1 MNNMLRKVIRQLIL
15 ERSQQHAD
23 MMEWWY
29 NRDEGEAPD
38 YDDWADEDFT
48 KHRDMLRQNPANK
61 SGVFDGL
68 TNPTEEQADELFKSK
83 RDLKRYW
90 NENCDRKFWES
101 GKVQFF
107 HSLLYYGGTLEKQV
121 DELGT
126 EKVKDRHLRDMSI
139 KAFFDMYGRGVNKDE
154 LSTYGIY
161 KDRVGQAESLRDFC
175 LGVLVEG
182 RVTFAHR
189 YDAWVES
196 RSKATKADMAK
207 HKGSGLPKRM
217 TPRSDLIDGIVFN
230 EEDVKEVGLG
240 EVVVDNWKAIA
251 VCVGEEDL
259 LYEELDIEME
269 EIEKQCEEMG
279 LPFVYGDFRY

>member
-1 MNNMLRKVIRQLIL
+1 MNSVLRKVIRQLIL

-38 YDDWADEDFT
+38 YDDWGDEDFT

-61 SGVFDGL
+61 SGAFDGVV
-68 TNPTEEQADELFKSK
+68 NPSEEQADELFKNK

-90 NENCDRKFWES
+90 NENCDREFWES

-107 HSLLYYGGTLEKQV
+107 HSLVYYGGSLEKQV

-126 EKVKDRHLRDMSI
+126 EKVKDRQLRDMSI
-139 KAFFDMYGRGVNKDE
+139 KAFFDMYGRGINKDE

-161 KDRVGQAESLRDFC
+161 KDRVAVAESLRDFA

-240 EVVVDNWKAIA
+240 ECVVDNWRAIA
-251 VCVGEEDL
+251 VCVGEEDIL
-259 LYEELDIEME
+259 DDYLGSSIEDIESDC
-269 EIEKQCEEMG
+269 EKLG
-279 LPFVYGDFRY
+279 IPFVYGDFRY

>member
-1 MNNMLRKVIRQLIL
+1 MKLLRQTIRKIIL

-38 YDDWADEDFT
+38 YDDWADQDFT
-48 KHRDMLRQNPANK
+48 KHRDMLRTRPHNK
-61 SGVFDGL
+61 ERGNNRPV
-68 TNPTEEQADELFKSK
+68 PTEAQGDELFKSK

-90 NENCDRKFWES
+90 NEHCDRKFWES
-101 GKVQFF
+101 GKVQYF
-107 HSLLYYGGTLEKQV
+107 HSLLYYGGTLDHQA
-121 DELGT
+121 DELGQ
-126 EKVKDRHLRDMSI
+126 EKARDKDLKDLSI
-139 KAFFDMYGRGVNKDE
+139 KAFFDIYGKGVNKDE

-161 KDRVGQAESLRDFC
+161 KDRVSQAASLNDFA

-196 RSKATKADMAK
+196 RSKATKADIAK

-217 TPRSDLIDGIVFN
+217 TPRADLVEGIVFN
-230 EEDVKEVGLG
+230 EEDVVEVGLG
-240 EVVVDNWKAIA
+240 EVIVDNWKAIA

-269 EIEKQCEEMG
+269 EIEKQCKEMG
-279 LPFVYGDFRY
+279 LPFVHGDFRY